1 MNNKTIQI
9 PEPKISRLVFSDT
22 RVAWLWLAVRLYVGY
37 DWLTAGWGKFN
48 NAAWIGEKAGTAIQG
63 FFAGI
68 AIGKMAEGT
77 VIAGVKHALV
87 LIVFG
92 YTAFILFG

>member
-63 FFAGI
+63 FFAGALAKTEN
-68 AIGKMAEGT
+68 AIKLHLSRAREKMRR
-77 VIAGVKHALV
+77 L
-87 LIVFG
+87 L
-92 YTAFILFG
+92 